1 MLVIIVQLANQRAAS
16 SSSWLEYVN
25 IIAAVALI
33 KMMVICLCACIVKTL
48 LIPKF
53 IYVASVLC
61 IPNEFV
67 TKLKE
72 MIYRFLWNGPDKV
85 ARAATRRVASQFFL
99 VSPRDH
105 FARVLSVLYLHFR
118 K

>member
-33 KMMVICLCACIVKTL
+33 KMMVFCLCAYL

-72 MIYRFLWNGPDKV
+72 MIYRYLWNGPDKV